1 MWLYFPS
8 TSSPSAPAA
17 PVSISAS
24 SWQFQVLEAS
34 AWWRGKPSPARS
46 WWQRWN
52 KDCSLKL
59 LCGAMPEPSTA
70 DHGAALW
77 MASLAASRASRT
89 ALPDEKAEATTRAT
103 SGQRRGASSSS
114 RGRGSSSLKT
124 SPACSRRGLTKSLER
139 SGFGETFESWAI
151 RLRAD
156 CSRRQKLAQAS
167 GANGSSSSAWPTAT
181 ISNGGDNTNSISVKE
196 RGHGNNLVG
205 IATAMWPT
213 ALVADAGEKVTMASA
228 QPGLMAAAAM

>member
-1 MWLYFPS
+1 MWLYIPS

-17 PVSISAS
+17 QALISAS

-34 AWWRGKPSPARS
+34 AWWRGKRSPARS

-52 KDCSLKL
+52 KDCCLKL

-70 DHGAALW
+70 DRGAALW

-89 ALPDEKAEATTRAT
+89 ALPDEKAGVTTRAT

-114 RGRGSSSLKT
+114 RGRGSSSSKT

-139 SGFGETFESWAI
+139 SGFGETYESWAM

-156 CSRRQKLAQAS
+156 CSRRQKLAQATD
-167 GANGSSSSAWPTAT
+167 ANGFLFSAWPTAAVT
-181 ISNGGDNTNSISVKE
+181 DSNGARNKTSGRSNPNSKHHDGMTLNDAIVLWPTM
-196 RGHGNNLVG
+196 RAADG
-205 IATAMWPT
+205 ATAVLPERPR
-213 ALVADAGEKVTMASA
+213 G
-228 QPGLMAAAAM
+228 GGRG